1 MIVQVGWLFPLR
13 SAPGNT
19 KKAEKEI
26 GGKKQTSRALIL
38 TQNAV

>member
-1 MIVQVGWLFPLR
+1 MVIPSSQ
-13 SAPGNT
+13 APGNT

-26 GGKKQTSRALIL
+26 GGKKQASRALIL